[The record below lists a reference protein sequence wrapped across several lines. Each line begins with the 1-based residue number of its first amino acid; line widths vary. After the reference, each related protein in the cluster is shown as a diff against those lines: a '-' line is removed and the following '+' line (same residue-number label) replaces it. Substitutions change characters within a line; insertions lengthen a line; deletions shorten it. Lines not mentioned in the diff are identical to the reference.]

1 MYMSNDKRV
10 AIRKPFDI
18 RERLFVFACDVVD
31 VAQKLHTRGPIAGSL
46 SIQLVSAAVSAA
58 SNAEEADDGS
68 SGKDFR
74 AKERICLREIKEAR
88 LRLRVLR
95 ATGFLESS
103 DDPLIQESNELRLIV
118 ATIIRNNARKDR
130 KP

>member
-10 AIRKPFDI
+10 AIRKPFEI
-18 RERLFVFACDVVD
+18 RERLFLFACDVVD

-46 SIQLVSAAVSAA
+46 SVQLVSAAVSAA

-74 AKERICLREIKEAR
+74 AKERNCLREIKEPSHPG
-88 LRLRVLR
+88 V
-95 ATGFLESS
+95 
-103 DDPLIQESNELRLIV
+103 Q
-118 ATIIRNNARKDR
+118 
-130 KP
+130 